1 MTRNL
6 ASGTASIALLLTLC
20 TPIDPLWAQH
30 LLYGTLT
37 DATTGAP
44 VADVVV
50 VLADH
55 RGATSDRDGRYAI
68 ILAPGKNVVRWSRV
82 GYRSVTSTFVVMKE
96 DSILHDVKLVQAE
109 ILIGEQSVTGERP
122 PIMTIEGLGAL
133 SVSTKSASTFSGA
146 FSDVYRSMQ
155 TMTGVTSN
163 NEMSAHFNVRGG
175 SSTQNLFLL
184 NGTQLLEPFHLK
196 EAPNTSVSTINA
208 DLVNRI
214 VFSPGGFTARYGN
227 RLSAVLDL
235 EYREGNKERFAG
247 IGDAS
252 LTNVGLTMEGPL
264 GSGVTGIV
272 SGRSSYSN
280 YLANFLVEG
289 EDRRASFFDIQGV
302 VGADPLAGVHLS
314 GTFLISRDKASGYTQ
329 GSYGSTLSSV
339 KGDIS
344 LSESTE
350 LETIVGWM
358 QDHQSIAWTTPLPV
372 GSESI
377 AADRYRTTLISTSI
391 RFSDAVSDVY
401 TFVAGI
407 ERKDTRFDHTQELVS
422 SGGPEFPRNVVANVG
437 AGALTSLFMENI
449 LHGGSR
455 LVVNA
460 GARLDHSA
468 LPAQTV
474 VSPRLLAAYKFG
486 SGTTLKAA
494 WGVYRQTASDLELLA
509 AARAHLSPEGMQRAI
524 HYVLGL
530 EQVLREDLQLRIE
543 AYHKQLRDIVSFVR
557 YADGAIVSSPRNDA
571 WGYVNGVDLELS
583 FNDAR
588 VFGWVGAS
596 FQTAKENNYFDTKG
610 WRYSPSDQAQTV
622 TVIFNY
628 RVNEHWSGSLLAFY
642 GSGFAYGIDTP
653 GFGENRKHY
662 PNYKR
667 ADVRV
672 QYKFSAGPPTAM
684 LYVEVQNVFGH
695 KNARSFTGPASSQ
708 WTLEYNLLLPRVW
721 NAGVRVWF

>member
-6 ASGTASIALLLTLC
+6 ASRTASIALLLTLGAP
-20 TPIDPLWAQH
+20 TEPLCAQH
-30 LLYGTLT
+30 LLYGTLS

-50 VLADH
+50 MRTDH
-55 RGATSDRDGRYAI
+55 RGATSDRNGRYAI
-68 ILAPGKNVVRWSRV
+68 VLAPGKNVVRWSHV
-82 GYRSVTSTFVVMKE
+82 GYRSVTSTFVVTKE
-96 DSILHDVKLVQAE
+96 DSILHNVKLVQFE

-122 PIMTIEGLGAL
+122 PMLTIEGLGAL
-133 SVSTKSASTFSGA
+133 SVSTTTASTFSGA

-163 NEMSAHFNVRGG
+163 NEMSARFNVRGG

-184 NGTQLLEPFHLK
+184 NGAQLLEPFHLK

-235 EYREGNKERFAG
+235 EYREGSKEQLAG

-252 LTNVGLTMEGPL
+252 LTNVGLTLEGPL
-264 GSGVTGIV
+264 SSGVTGIV
-272 SGRSSYSN
+272 SGRSSYSD
-280 YLANFLVEG
+280 YLTNFLVEG
-289 EDRRASFFDIQGV
+289 EARHASFYDIQGV
-302 VGADPLAGVHLS
+302 VGADPFAGVHLS
-314 GTFLISRDKASGYTQ
+314 GTFLISRDKASGYTE
-329 GSYGSTLSSV
+329 GSYGSTVSSV

-344 LSESTE
+344 LSESFE
-350 LETIVGWM
+350 LETVVGWM
-358 QDHQSIAWTTPLPV
+358 QDHQSIAWTTPLAL

-377 AADRYRTTLISTSI
+377 AADRYRTTLISTSV
-391 RFSDAVSDVY
+391 RLTDAVSEIY
-401 TFVAGI
+401 TVVAGI
-407 ERKDTRFDHTQELVS
+407 ERDDMRFDHAQELVR
-422 SGGPEFPRNVVANVG
+422 SGGSEFPRTDVANVS

-460 GARLDHSA
+460 GARLDHST

-474 VSPRLLAAYKFG
+474 VSPRLLAAYKFS

-494 WGVYRQTASDLELLA
+494 WGVYRQTANDRELLA
-509 AARAHLSPEGMQRAI
+509 AARAHLSPQGMQRAI
-524 HYVLGL
+524 HYVLGF
-530 EQVLREDLQLRIE
+530 EQVLRQDLQLRIE
-543 AYHKQLRDIVSFVR
+543 AYHKQLRNLVSFDR
-557 YADGAIVSSPRNDA
+557 FADGAIVSAPRNDA

-583 FNDAR
+583 FSDAR

-622 TVIFNY
+622 TVIFDY

-653 GFGENRKHY
+653 GFDENRKHY

-667 ADVRV
+667 ADVGL
-672 QYKFSAGPPTAM
+672 QYKISGVPPTAM
-684 LYVEVQNVFGH
+684 FYIEVQNVFGH
-695 KNARSFTGPASSQ
+695 KNARSFTGPVNSP

-721 NAGVRVWF
+721 NAGVKVWF